1 MIQDTKMLGWSI
13 KIGLL
18 GLVILFS
25 NSALAKDAGVI
36 GPTYPIAEEDA
47 IDTIKNNIKKKDPE
61 EIKRKFIEEIR
72 KEGEVNLNIPET
84 TVAVNKYIEP
94 QAILSGDIRDDKGK
108 VLYPKGTVFN
118 PIEKMMGKKMYLIFD
133 GTSSRQITW
142 VKKNRIQTLPV
153 KLIATRG
160 NVFDLSK
167 ELKTMVYPG
176 KREIVEAL
184 QVKSV
189 PSRITQEGKL
199 LHVEAVM
206 P

>member
-1 MIQDTKMLGWSI
+1 MSVWSI
-13 KIGLL
+13 RIGLL

-25 NSALAKDAGVI
+25 NSVLAKDAGVI
-36 GPTYPIAEEDA
+36 GPTYPIAEENA
-47 IDTIKNNIKKKDPE
+47 IDTIKKNIKKKDPE
-61 EIKRKFIEEIR
+61 EIKKKFIEEIR
-72 KEGEVNLNIPET
+72 KEGEVNLNVPET
-84 TVAVNKYIEP
+84 TVAVNQYIEP

-108 VLYPKGTVFN
+108 VLFPKGTVFN

-133 GTSSRQITW
+133 GTSSRQVAW
-142 VKKNRIQTLPV
+142 VKNHREQTLPL

-167 ELKTMVYPG
+167 ELKTIVYPG
-176 KREIVEAL
+176 KREIMEVL

-199 LHVEAVM
+199 LHVESFI